1 MHMVNYLLENMWLA
15 WAVVAVLCL
24 IVELS
29 AGDFFV
35 MCFAIG
41 AAVTALVAPVGGW
54 YVQLAVFAL
63 ASALCVFF
71 VRPFVL
77 RYLHRRDEGR
87 VSNVDAL
94 IGKEGRVTETIPAG
108 GFGRVSAG
116 GDDWKA
122 ASVETVDLAVG
133 TPIRIIGRDSVVV
146 KVEKL

>member
-1 MHMVNYLLENMWLA
+1 MIEYLSGNMWLA
-15 WAVVAVLCL
+15 WALVAVACL

-54 YVQLAVFAL
+54 YVQLAVFAA

-71 VRPFVL
+71 VRPFAL
-77 RYLHRRDEGR
+77 RYLHRHDEGR
-87 VSNVDAL
+87 VSNADAL
-94 IGKEGRVTETIPAG
+94 IGKEGRVTELIPAG
-108 GFGRVSAG
+108 GAGRVSVG

-122 ASVETVDLAVG
+122 VSVETTDLAVG
-133 TPIRIIGRDSVVV
+133 TPIRVVDRDSVVV
-146 KVEKL
+146 KVEKR